1 MKLRTLLALSA
12 VRIYQH
18 VAYNENQQTLI
29 IFLIGDRSRQRRP
42 RTYFTDKQLD
52 RLEASFSDEKYPGIL
67 QREDL
72 ARELN
77 IGEDRIQV
85 RWFD

>member
-1 MKLRTLLALSA
+1 
-12 VRIYQH
+12 
-18 VAYNENQQTLI
+18 
-29 IFLIGDRSRQRRP
+29 
-42 RTYFTDKQLD
+42 
-52 RLEASFSDEKYPGIL
+52 LEASFSDEKYPGIL